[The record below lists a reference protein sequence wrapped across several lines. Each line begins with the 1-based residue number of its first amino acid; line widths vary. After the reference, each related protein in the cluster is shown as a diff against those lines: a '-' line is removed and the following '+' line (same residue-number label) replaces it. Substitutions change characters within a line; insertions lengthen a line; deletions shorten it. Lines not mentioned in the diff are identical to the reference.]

1 MNIFKSYNHIQ
12 HGETPPRERQKA
24 QHIRTGI
31 RRKRQSHPL
40 YGNPPL
46 RKEAG
51 TCSCSRSHFPLKGA
65 ELKWHE
71 LKYSKPLYLNI
82 YGCGCFVG
90 RENSHISVRTHLMWK
105 DHSHIPRPPGSE
117 LRT

>member
-1 MNIFKSYNHIQ
+1 MVRRP
-12 HGETPPRERQKA
+12 HGR
-24 QHIRTGI
+24 G
-31 RRKRQSHPL
+31 RKRSTLEQGSG
-40 YGNPPL
+40 GNVRVTL
-46 RKEAG
+46 CMATLHSGRKQGRALALAL
-51 TCSCSRSHFPLKGA
+51 TLPLKGA

>member
-51 TCSCSRSHFPLKGA
+51 TCSCSRSHSPSKRRRAEMAFPLA
-65 ELKWHE
+65 ILIPACASSSPAFHMT
-71 LKYSKPLYLNI
+71 YSAYKLNKQGDNI
-82 YGCGCFVG
+82 
-90 RENSHISVRTHLMWK
+90 
-105 DHSHIPRPPGSE
+105 HS
-117 LRT
+117 